1 MANVQQHVETIL
13 KVVHSGSPH
22 AGLDANTDLIHRS
35 WRRCVTEHVLDPAL
49 RPDVRIE
56 TSTRLR
62 ECRQQHEEYLHVA
75 RAGMEQLY
83 KHVSALGYVLLLTDS
98 EGVTLD
104 YIGNDTWD
112 TPLKRAGLALGANW
126 NEVHAGTNG
135 IGTCIAE
142 KTTLTCH
149 RDDHF
154 YIGHVG
160 LSCTSTP
167 LFDPHGGFLG
177 ALDISALTTP
187 NARESQHLAQHLTVL
202 YGRMIED
209 ANFMHQFREHW
220 ILRLGTAG
228 PLVDVCGELMLAVDR
243 DGRILGANT
252 DARRMLRLLESGRLN
267 SEDRANIVGSH
278 LTGVF
283 GSRIDDIW
291 KLTKGASGGSDRAI
305 ITTWNGQGYHASM
318 IAPKAAPRR
327 LSASDSEQQHN
338 PRRDEILG
346 RISGGDARMAQLIEH
361 AIRLVDKPVSIL
373 IQGDTGTGKEVL
385 ARALHD
391 SSQRA
396 ALPFVAVN
404 CAAIPESLIESEL
417 FGYMPGTFTG
427 ARNKGM
433 KGLIQNSDG
442 GTLFLDEIGD
452 MPLVLQTR
460 LLRVLSEREI
470 LPLGAEKP
478 IRVDLHVIAAS
489 HRDLRRQIGIGT
501 FREDL
506 YYRLCGATLALP
518 PLRERTDKDFLI
530 DRILEAEASAMNA
543 NPAISPQARA
553 RLAGHDWPGN
563 VRELRNAL
571 CFALSIA
578 DGEPIDLR
586 HLPPELNDAVL
597 LEEGST
603 FGRVIRFP
611 SMAASHDTRP
621 PALASD
627 GRTELLDVL
636 RRHRWNISE
645 VARDLGLCRATV
657 YRHMKRHGIVS
668 PTLLD

>member
-1 MANVQQHVETIL
+1 MADFQRHVETVL
-13 KVVHSGSPH
+13 RVVHSGSRK
-22 AGLDANTDLIHRS
+22 AGQDPSTDLIHRS
-35 WRRCVTEHVLDPAL
+35 WRRCVNEHALEPAL

-56 TSTRLR
+56 TSIRLR

-83 KHVSALGYVLLLTDS
+83 KHVSALGYVLLLTDA
-98 EGVTLD
+98 EGITLD

-112 TPLKRAGLALGANW
+112 APLRRAGLALGANW
-126 NEVHAGTNG
+126 NEIHAGTNG

-177 ALDISALTTP
+177 ALDISALSSP

-202 YGRMIED
+202 YGGMIED

-243 DGRILGANT
+243 DGKILGANT
-252 DARRMLRLLESGRLN
+252 DARRMLRLLESGQLRN
-267 SEDRANIVGSH
+267 EERANIVGSH

-283 GSRIDDIW
+283 GSRIDEIW
-291 KLTKGASGGSDRAI
+291 KMTKGTATRDERTL
-305 ITTWNGQGYHASM
+305 ITTRNGQVYHAAM
-318 IAPKAAPRR
+318 IAPKAAPRQQQVNN
-327 LSASDSEQQHN
+327 AEQLPN
-338 PRRDEILG
+338 PRRDEIMG
-346 RISGGDARMAQLIEH
+346 RISGGDVRMSQLIER
-361 AIRLVDKPVSIL
+361 AVRLVDKPVSIL

-385 ARALHD
+385 ARAMHD

-396 ALPFVAVN
+396 TMPFVAVN

-417 FGYMPGTFTG
+417 FGYTPGAFTG

-433 KGLIQNSDG
+433 KGLIQHADG

-478 IRVDLHVIAAS
+478 IRLNLHVIAAS
-489 HRDLRRQIGIGT
+489 HRDLRRQIVTGT

-518 PLRERTDKDFLI
+518 PLRERTDIGFLV
-530 DRILEAEASAMNA
+530 DRILQVEATAMNA
-543 NPAISPQARA
+543 NPAISPLARA
-553 RLAGHDWPGN
+553 LIVAHDWPGN

-571 CFALSIA
+571 CYALSIA
-578 DGEPIDLR
+578 DGEPIDAA
-586 HLPPELNDAVL
+586 HLPPEVVEAAPAREGSVLGQVIPWPLGAVFKPPASLPTSDERNVL
-597 LEEGST
+597 LD
-603 FGRVIRFP
+603 
-611 SMAASHDTRP
+611 A
-621 PALASD
+621 
-627 GRTELLDVL
+627 L
-636 RRHRWNISE
+636 RRRHWNISE
-645 VARDLGLCRATV
+645 VARELQLCRATI
-657 YRHMKRHGIVS
+657 YRHMKRHAIVS
-668 PTLLD
+668 PTLLN

>member
-1 MANVQQHVETIL
+1 MATVQHHVDKIL
-13 KVVHSGSPH
+13 RVVHSTRQRTQP
-22 AGLDANTDLIHRS
+22 DANTALIHRS
-35 WRRCVTEHVLDPAL
+35 WRRCATEHALDPGL

-62 ECRQQHEEYLHVA
+62 ECLQRNEEHLHVA

-83 KHVSALGYVLLLTDS
+83 KHVSALGYVLLLTDA
-98 EGVTLD
+98 EGITID

-126 NEVHAGTNG
+126 NEIHAGTNG

-142 KTTLTCH
+142 RTALTCH
-149 RDDHF
+149 REDHF

-167 LFDPHGGFLG
+167 LFDPLGGFMG
-177 ALDISALTTP
+177 VLDVSALSSP
-187 NARESQHLAQHLTVL
+187 NARESQHLVKHLTVL

-243 DGRILGANT
+243 DGRIVGANA
-252 DARRMLRLLESGRLN
+252 DARRYLRLLETAQIPAD
-267 SEDRANIVGSH
+267 ERAHLVGHH
-278 LTGVF
+278 LSGVF

-291 KLTKGASGGSDRAI
+291 RLTKGTAGDERI
-305 ITTWNGQGYHASM
+305 IVTTWEGQGYHASM
-318 IAPKAAPRR
+318 IAPKAAPAR
-327 LSASDSEQQHN
+327 LRAGIDGDAQSQAN
-338 PRRDEILG
+338 PQRDEILG
-346 RISGGDARMAQLIEH
+346 RLAGEDSRMQQLLDR
-361 AIRLVDKPVSIL
+361 AVRLVDKPVNIL
-373 IQGDTGTGKEVL
+373 IQGETGTGKEVL

-391 SSQRA
+391 SSRRA
-396 ALPFVAVN
+396 SQTFVAVN

-433 KGLIQNSDG
+433 KGLIQRADG

-452 MPLVLQTR
+452 MPLLLQTR

-470 LPLGAEKP
+470 LPLGADRP
-478 IRVDLHVIAAS
+478 VRVDLHVVAAS
-489 HRDLRRQIGIGT
+489 HRDLRRQIGAGT

-518 PLRERTDKDFLI
+518 ALRERNDKPFLI
-530 DRILEAEASAMNA
+530 ERILAEEAGAMQVEGAITSEAMALLM
-543 NPAISPQARA
+543 R
-553 RLAGHDWPGN
+553 HDWPGN
-563 VRELRNAL
+563 VREMRNVL

-578 DGEPIDLR
+578 DGEPVDLH
-586 HLPPELNDAVL
+586 HLPAEIIEATSPQASAQVLAFPARPDAAGAGDVVADV
-597 LEEGST
+597 G
-603 FGRVIRFP
+603 
-611 SMAASHDTRP
+611 
-621 PALASD
+621 
-627 GRTELLDVL
+627 LLDSL
-636 RRHRWNISE
+636 RRHRWNITDT
-645 VARDLGLCRATV
+645 ARELGLCRATV
-657 YRHMKRHGIVS
+657 YRRMKREGIVP
-668 PTLLD
+668 PTHSG

>member
-35 WRRCVTEHVLDPAL
+35 WRRCVTEHALDPAL

-135 IGTCIAE
+135 IGTSIAE

-154 YIGHVG
+154 YIGHIG

-267 SEDRANIVGSH
+267 SDDRANIVGSH
-278 LTGVF
+278 LTG
-283 GSRIDDIW
+283 
-291 KLTKGASGGSDRAI
+291 
-305 ITTWNGQGYHASM
+305 
-318 IAPKAAPRR
+318 
-327 LSASDSEQQHN
+327 
-338 PRRDEILG
+338 
-346 RISGGDARMAQLIEH
+346 
-361 AIRLVDKPVSIL
+361 
-373 IQGDTGTGKEVL
+373 
-385 ARALHD
+385 
-391 SSQRA
+391 
-396 ALPFVAVN
+396 
-404 CAAIPESLIESEL
+404 
-417 FGYMPGTFTG
+417 
-427 ARNKGM
+427 
-433 KGLIQNSDG
+433 
-442 GTLFLDEIGD
+442 
-452 MPLVLQTR
+452 
-460 LLRVLSEREI
+460 
-470 LPLGAEKP
+470 
-478 IRVDLHVIAAS
+478 
-489 HRDLRRQIGIGT
+489 
-501 FREDL
+501 
-506 YYRLCGATLALP
+506 
-518 PLRERTDKDFLI
+518 
-530 DRILEAEASAMNA
+530 
-543 NPAISPQARA
+543 
-553 RLAGHDWPGN
+553 
-563 VRELRNAL
+563 
-571 CFALSIA
+571 
-578 DGEPIDLR
+578 
-586 HLPPELNDAVL
+586 
-597 LEEGST
+597 
-603 FGRVIRFP
+603 
-611 SMAASHDTRP
+611 
-621 PALASD
+621 
-627 GRTELLDVL
+627 
-636 RRHRWNISE
+636 
-645 VARDLGLCRATV
+645 
-657 YRHMKRHGIVS
+657 
-668 PTLLD
+668 

>member
-1 MANVQQHVETIL
+1 MASVQHHVENVL
-13 KVVHSGSPH
+13 RVVHSGSPQS
-22 AGLDANTDLIHRS
+22 GLDANTDLIHRS
-35 WRRCVTEHVLDPAL
+35 WKRCVTEHALDPAL

-83 KHVSALGYVLLLTDS
+83 KHVSALGYVLLLTDA
-98 EGVTLD
+98 EGITLD
-104 YIGNDTWD
+104 YIGNGTWD
-112 TPLKRAGLALGANW
+112 APLRRAGLALGANW
-126 NEVHAGTNG
+126 NEIHAGTNG

-142 KTTLTCH
+142 RTTLTCH

-167 LFDPHGGFLG
+167 LFDPLGGFLG
-177 ALDISALTTP
+177 ALDISALTSP

-243 DGRILGANT
+243 DGKILGANT
-252 DARRMLRLLESGRLN
+252 DARRLLRLLESAQLRN
-267 SEDRANIVGSH
+267 QERADIVGSH

-291 KLTKGASGGSDRAI
+291 KLTKGTANRDERTI
-305 ITTWNGQGYHASM
+305 ITTWNGQVYHASM

-327 LSASDSEQQHN
+327 QLSGEAEQLHN

-346 RISGGDARMAQLIEH
+346 RISGGDARMAQLVER

-417 FGYMPGTFTG
+417 FGYTPGTFTG

-433 KGLIQNSDG
+433 KGLIQHSDG

-470 LPLGAEKP
+470 LPLGAEQP
-478 IRVDLHVIAAS
+478 IRLDLHVIAAS
-489 HRDLRRQIGIGT
+489 HRDLRRQIVTGT

-518 PLRERTDKDFLI
+518 PLRERTDIGFLI
-530 DRILEAEASAMNA
+530 DRILDVEARAMNA
-543 NPAISPQARA
+543 NPAISAHARA
-553 RLAGHDWPGN
+553 LLAAHDWPGN

-578 DGEPIDLR
+578 DGEAIDAS
-586 HLPPELNDAVL
+586 HLPPEVLNTAPPNEDSAFGQVIPFPIGATYREAHAAAPSGDERSDL
-597 LEEGST
+597 LE
-603 FGRVIRFP
+603 
-611 SMAASHDTRP
+611 A
-621 PALASD
+621 
-627 GRTELLDVL
+627 L
-636 RRHRWNISE
+636 RRQRWNITE
-645 VARDLGLCRATV
+645 VARDLGLCRATI

-668 PTLLD
+668 PTQLD